1 MYFQTKDNKVEY
13 RGKMFPYKNNS
24 NKYGTA
30 KGKHLATL
38 S

>member
-13 RGKMFPYKNNS
+13 RGKMFPYKNS